1 MNRSTIARTMA
12 LALAAGTLGAGAAA
26 APASA
31 APVDLF
37 TISPAGADTHFGT
50 NCQASGA
57 PLTQA
62 ALDWNLVG
70 NTVTPRVTGDIC
82 LQTPSNGIQT
92 QVKLEYYN
100 VNLPGSHSDEIVA
113 TRLSNLKTGT
123 GGGLNVFDISR
134 GGLPFNSANVHHV
147 HVVLMNDRANP
158 GTLDDVGTVALDL

>member
-1 MNRSTIARTMA
+1 MNRTTIARTMA
-12 LALAAGTLGAGAAA
+12 LAMAAGSLAAAATA

-50 NCQASGA
+50 NCQTTGA

-82 LQTPSNGIQT
+82 LQAPSSGIET

-100 VNLPGSHSDEIVA
+100 LDLPGSHADELVA
-113 TRLSNLKTGT
+113 TRLSNLKTGN
-123 GGGLNVFDISR
+123 GGGLNVFNVSR
-134 GGLPFNSANVHHV
+134 GGLAFNSANVHHV
-147 HVVLMNDRANP
+147 HVVLMDDRDSP
-158 GTLDDVGTVALDL
+158 GTLDVAGVAALDL